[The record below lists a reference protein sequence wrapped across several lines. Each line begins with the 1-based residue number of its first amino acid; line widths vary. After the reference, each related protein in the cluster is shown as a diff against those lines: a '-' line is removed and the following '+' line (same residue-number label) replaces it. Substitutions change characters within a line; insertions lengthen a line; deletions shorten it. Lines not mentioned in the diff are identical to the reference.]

1 VTCAE
6 RKREWEELVSVRKR
20 LTARRDAF
28 EEKPQELLCDRESGQ
43 WDTEQKKDKEDNS
56 KSLEVRTP
64 GKKE

>member
-1 VTCAE
+1 MCGEKE
-6 RKREWEELVSVRKR
+6 RVGITRLSEKKR

-28 EEKPQELLCDRESGQ
+28 EEKPQELLCGRESGQ